1 MKTSL
6 APRAFSHAAAS
17 PEGITKSSAAPQT
30 DGCPLLSPAAPGS
43 QGRRTTVPQQ
53 KHNVLKLYFQAL
65 WSGDDSSGFSQLNT
79 MFVHIYQAPK
89 RGRLLWEDFL
99 LGFLSPP
106 HLCFNQGLVVIS
118 HTGALALP
126 VLDARVL
133 GQVLTPK
140 SPERGGETEIL
151 DYSSS
156 STELVLARCGPYTLR
171 EVPFY

>member
-1 MKTSL
+1 M
-6 APRAFSHAAAS
+6 
-17 PEGITKSSAAPQT
+17 
-30 DGCPLLSPAAPGS
+30 
-43 QGRRTTVPQQ
+43 
-53 KHNVLKLYFQAL
+53 FQ
-65 WSGDDSSGFSQLNT
+65 
-79 MFVHIYQAPK
+79 
-89 RGRLLWEDFL
+89 
-99 LGFLSPP
+99 
-106 HLCFNQGLVVIS
+106 QGLVVIS